1 MAFQAQI
8 KRRSMCLP
16 KDMLERHSEVSWDGE
31 ADEERTHRACSW
43 DMKVIAVTRVTM
55 GVMME

>member
-1 MAFQAQI
+1 
-8 KRRSMCLP
+8 MCLP
-16 KDMLERHSEVSWDGE
+16 NDMLERHSEVSWDGE